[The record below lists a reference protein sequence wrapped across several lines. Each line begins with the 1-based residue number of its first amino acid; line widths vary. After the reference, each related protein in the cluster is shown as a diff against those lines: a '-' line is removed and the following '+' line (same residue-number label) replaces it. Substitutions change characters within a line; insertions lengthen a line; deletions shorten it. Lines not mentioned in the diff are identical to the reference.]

1 VTQIDAEDV
10 QEGNVLLESN
20 SAEASMEA
28 ENTEDAIA
36 PELLRDDFGPFHVA
50 TISNV
55 LQN

>member
-1 VTQIDAEDV
+1 
-10 QEGNVLLESN
+10 
-20 SAEASMEA
+20 MEA

-36 PELLRDDFGPFHVA
+36 PGPLRDDFGPFDVA